1 MELDSTRP
9 DEVENKISE
18 IYKLMDTNLPEAEAK
33 LLELQK
39 IVVNDTELHKMQ
51 LIIDRKRLLGK

>member
-9 DEVENKISE
+9 DEVENQISE